1 MKGRPETTPR
11 PGEIAALEQKV
22 DDLKRF
28 VQEGFAEIRYE
39 LATAHKEHQKIDKEV
54 VGTRRGLG
62 AVLRHVADWK
72 NIVRE
77 MLSKR
82 KIPWGKVEKA
92 AGEDRY
98 GKVDWSKIK
107 HKDGI
112 RQIKDVIDYTYDVK
126 PVTLGVSSK
135 NLKATG
141 GITLADACKQT
152 AILHAEEWAKFT
164 DPYPTD
170 KGLYVACHD
179 LAMRKRKENPFKTV

>member
-28 VQEGFAEIRYE
+28 VQEGFAEIRNE

-62 AVLRHVADWK
+62 TVLRHITDWK

-92 AGEDRY
+92 VGEDRY

-179 LAMRKRKENPFKTV
+179 LAMRKRKENPFRVV